1 MNKAY
6 FHLTE
11 KALDCAS
18 LAHCISKNAN
28 HKAVIAEL
36 TEPKLEA
43 AIRQLETTRRALQ
56 DILLEQMKH

>member
-1 MNKAY
+1 MNKAF

-18 LAHCISKNAN
+18 MAHCIAKNAN
-28 HKAVIAEL
+28 HKVVISEL
-36 TEPKLEA
+36 TEPKLQG

-56 DILLEQMKH
+56 DILLEQMKY

>member
-1 MNKAY
+1 MNKAF

-18 LAHCISKNAN
+18 IAHCIAKNAN
-28 HKAVIAEL
+28 YKVEISEL
-36 TEPKLEA
+36 TEPELEG

-56 DILLEQMKH
+56 EILYKQMHY